1 MDVENIDTKLKI
13 NDALGKY
20 LWYIIGLRSLLERNF
35 SAGDGTKKIDERIDQ
50 K

>member
-20 LWYIIGLRSLLERNF
+20 HQINQLNRTVERIF
-35 SAGDGTKKIDERIDQ
+35 SAGDGTKKIDERINQ